1 MRQLHDLTVT
11 AGTDKNVINYETSE
25 EASGLIPVTKQPFP
39 QSAASNMGRPVA
51 FAGGNAGPG
60 DLSGMTKVRSVS
72 GAKVEALLLETAN
85 VRGRMNPVVQFSINN
100 TGVGAT
106 DQKVRIGSVAAF
118 PDSYAR
124 FNLTPG
130 AADNAIIR
138 DQLGVGCLKVQ
149 GFSDLINYKPVVINE
164 IHLISAD
171 LTQLNTEF
179 FHKLIHP
186 DLIIDDRS
194 NNIAF
199 TQQKTDQKETL
210 NVAKGKWLIDS
221 NQFLEF
227 TVFAANSL
235 TILLHMVAI
244 ANVDTFTPVR

>member
-1 MRQLHDLTVT
+1 MNKLSDLAVV
-11 AGTDKNVINYETSE
+11 AGSEKNIINYNKSE
-25 EASGLIPVTKQPFP
+25 EASGLVPPTP
-39 QSAASNMGRPVA
+39 QYGAAAMASQTRPMEYMKPGASADLSNMTR
-51 FAGGNAGPG
+51 
-60 DLSGMTKVRSVS
+60 VRSVS
-72 GAKVEALLLETAN
+72 GAKVEALVLETAN

-100 TGVGAT
+100 SGGGAT

-118 PDSYAR
+118 PDAFSR
-124 FNLTPG
+124 FGLTPG
-130 AADNAIIR
+130 SADNAVIV
-138 DQLGVGCLKVQ
+138 DQLGAGCLKVQ

-164 IHLISAD
+164 IHLISSD

-179 FHKLIHP
+179 FHRLIHP
-186 DLIIDDRS
+186 DLVIDDRS

-210 NVAKGKWLIDS
+210 NVAKGKWLLDS

-227 TVFAANSL
+227 TVFAGLSI

-244 ANVDTFTPVR
+244 ANVNTFTPVK

>member
-1 MRQLHDLTVT
+1 MDRLHDLAVV
-11 AGTDKNVINYETSE
+11 AGSEKNIINYTKSE
-25 EASGLIPVTKQPFP
+25 EASGLIPVSQQRFP
-39 QSAASNMGRPVA
+39 ASAESMPAA
-51 FAGGNAGPG
+51 YAGGGG
-60 DLSGMTKVRSVS
+60 SDLSGMTKVRSVS

-85 VRGRMNPVVQFSINN
+85 VRGRMNPVVQFSIDN
-100 TGVGAT
+100 TGGGAAT
-106 DQKVRIGSVAAF
+106 QKVRIGSVAAF

-124 FNLTPG
+124 FGLTPG
-130 AADNAIIR
+130 SADNAVII
-138 DQLGVGCLKVQ
+138 DQLGAGCLKVQ

-164 IHLISAD
+164 IHLISSD

-186 DLIIDDRS
+186 DLVIDDRS

-227 TVFAANSL
+227 TAFAGKSI